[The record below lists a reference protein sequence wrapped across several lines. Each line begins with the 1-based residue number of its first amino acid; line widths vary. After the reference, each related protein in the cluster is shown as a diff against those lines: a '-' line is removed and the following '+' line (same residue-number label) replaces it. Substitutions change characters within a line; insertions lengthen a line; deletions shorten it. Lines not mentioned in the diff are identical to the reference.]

1 MSGRKA
7 AQAGFREWY
16 VVFATGEDAWPRGFD
31 LRNAVR
37 LHRLEDMKLVFGNRS
52 ANTILRRG
60 SSMLQF
66 VNWYKSK
73 FFQLCPFPV
82 TPEAVEEYVLF
93 MVQTNRPASAFHGFV
108 ESLVFCQHVLGMN
121 VACDGNQIISV
132 KVQRMLDVED
142 SKRREKTQSRVLH
155 RS

>member
-1 MSGRKA
+1 
-7 AQAGFREWY
+7 
-16 VVFATGEDAWPRGFD
+16 
-31 LRNAVR
+31 
-37 LHRLEDMKLVFGNRS
+37 
-52 ANTILRRG
+52 
-60 SSMLQF
+60 MLQF

-142 SKRREKTQSRVLH
+142 SKRREKTQSRVLTVAEVEILE
-155 RS
+155 RCLNDEKLDLVDRVACGTLLFCF